1 MYTANSCIVTA
12 AAGRALAKV
21 QDYLLSGAAGS
32 QRKKYSLKV
41 YDCYRPAGAVADFV
55 AWSKV
60 TDDTLTKAEFYPEH
74 DKADLF
80 DLGYIALRSGHSRGS
95 TIDLTIVELPA
106 QPQPNYV
113 PGITPLVSCH
123 APRDQRW
130 ADNTIDMGTG
140 FDCQWTQRPIP
151 FSPSAGHLPA
161 GLFCCVRLIN
171 SVVFL
176 LRSTCLFVCRLQHHC
191 LDERHHCACGC
202 AAQSH
207 AALASHDGDWA
218 VSQLRTTQTHA
229 HVAALAW
236 PMWIVCEVSDCVL
249 LNVAG

>member
-55 AWSKV
+55 SWSKV
-60 TDDTLTKAEFYPEH
+60 TDDTLTTAEFYPDH

-80 DLGYIALRSGHSRGS
+80 DLRYIALRSGHSRGS
-95 TIDLTIVELPA
+95 TIDLTMVELPA

-113 PGITPLVSCH
+113 PGVTPLVNCH
-123 APRDQRW
+123 APRDERW

-140 FDCQWTQRPIP
+140 FDCQTHNMEPNKPPRFCRCSFCRPLSLQPI
-151 FSPSAGHLPA
+151 H
-161 GLFCCVRLIN
+161 
-171 SVVFL
+171 VFL
-176 LRSTCLFVCRLQHHC
+176 FDGSCFFFSFASCCCWPYVSVCSCRFQHHR
-191 LDERHHCACGC
+191 LDERHH
-202 AAQSH
+202 
-207 AALASHDGDWA
+207 
-218 VSQLRTTQTHA
+218 RTY
-229 HVAALAW
+229 
-236 PMWIVCEVSDCVL
+236 
-249 LNVAG
+249 